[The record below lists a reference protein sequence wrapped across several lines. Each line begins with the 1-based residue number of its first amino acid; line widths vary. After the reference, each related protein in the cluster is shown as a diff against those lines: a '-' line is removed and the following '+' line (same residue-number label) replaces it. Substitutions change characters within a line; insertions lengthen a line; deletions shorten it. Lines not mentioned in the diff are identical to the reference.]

1 MATYL
6 ITSASVEP
14 RRVQEH
20 FDARGWPGEA
30 RSHAEV
36 AQVFRRGEGWKILP
50 GRTKISHDWLLKA
63 QADDIT
69 SIALRVRYADRRTV
83 TADFSVKELLKMA
96 GLRGE

>member
-1 MATYL
+1 MSTNL

-14 RRVQEH
+14 RRVQEY
-20 FDARGWPGEA
+20 FDARGWSNEP
-30 RSHAEV
+30 RSHAEI
-36 AQVFRRGEGWKILP
+36 AQVYRRGEWKILP

-63 QADDIT
+63 QADGIT
-69 SIALRVRYADRRTV
+69 AIVLRVRYTKRRTV